1 MWTSSYFQDLY
12 LKLYRDRLIEP
23 QQTAAEAAMVR
34 RIFPRPDEGPLL
46 DLACGHGRH
55 AIALAK
61 KGYQIAGVDSQAA
74 YLAAAQVEAERQGV
88 SVDWIRADARRQP
101 LASESMAGVYCLFN
115 SWGYLGAEEA
125 CREAAAGRRSRP
137 LARAEDP
144 NFDILTDAARVLRP
158 GGRLLL
164 DLPHRPSLLRL
175 VRAQPNLRMS
185 SGDYDIQEKF
195 AYSSEVG
202 VLANY
207 TVFRLGREK
216 QKTGYFLRLYSKTE
230 LTDYLQ
236 AVGLKPLGWAGSSE
250 GEPMERDSV
259 RMIVWAKKNRTVN

>member
-202 VLANY
+202 
-207 TVFRLGREK
+207 RLGELHGLSTRPREAED
-216 QKTGYFLRLYSKTE
+216 RL
-230 LTDYLQ
+230 LPAPLFQDRANRLPP
-236 AVGLKPLGWAGSSE
+236 KPS
-250 GEPMERDSV
+250 DS
-259 RMIVWAKKNRTVN
+259 NRSGGRAPPRASRWSAIPSA